1 MPIIFNRYY
10 SGRNMSFFFGEG
22 MLMWLSIMVVH
33 WFFKGNVI
41 FRIDFFDCFR
51 QALIVVIVFQLCL
64 YFFDLYDLS
73 KDTSIPDTVTRITQA
88 FGFGCIILGVIYFV
102 VPGLQIPITEFW
114 AGYLVI
120 CLSIVAWRSAYY
132 YVLRKRMFVQDI
144 AIIGTGKLAS
154 DIAKEVQDK
163 RDAIY
168 RILAFIG
175 PDRPDFNHLDAPV
188 FAELG
193 EFLAT
198 VNIKKIARIIVAP
211 DDRRGTVPVQDLLRL
226 KLQGVEIEQGIAF
239 YEGAAGKILAEKLN
253 PSTIFF
259 SKGFDLS
266 RLKRAI
272 KRTID
277 LVVSALL
284 LVMTAPII
292 LISAIII
299 KLESAGPVFY
309 LQERVGEHSLPF
321 KVIKLRSMRQDAE
334 KNGAVWASVNDQRV
348 TRFGAFIRKAR
359 IDELPQL
366 WNVIKGEM
374 SLVGPRPERPVFV
387 EELVKVIPYYN
398 IRHTVKPGVTGW
410 AQVCYPYGASTE
422 DALRKL
428 EYDLYYLK
436 NISVALDLFILFR
449 TVKTVLFQKGGR

>member
-1 MPIIFNRYY
+1 
-10 SGRNMSFFFGEG
+10 MSFFFGEG
-22 MLMWLSIMVVH
+22 MLIFLSIMLVF
-33 WFFKGNVI
+33 WIFKGSAI
-41 FRIDFFDCFR
+41 FFIDIIVCFW
-51 QALIVVIVFQLCL
+51 QALIVTVIFQLCL

-88 FGFGCIILGVIYFV
+88 FGFGCIFLALIYYL
-102 VPGLQIPITEFW
+102 VPSIQIPTTIFW
-114 AGYLVI
+114 TGYIVI
-120 CLSIVAWRSAYY
+120 CLSIVAWRAAYY
-132 YVLRKRMFVQDI
+132 YVLRKRIFVQDI
-144 AIIGTGKLAS
+144 VIIGTGRLAS
-154 DIAKEVQDK
+154 DIVAEIQSKQD
-163 RDAIY
+163 AVY
-168 RILAFIG
+168 RILGFIG
-175 PDRPDFNHLDAPV
+175 ADRADFNRYDAPV

-193 EFLAT
+193 ELLAT
-198 VNIKKIARIIVAP
+198 VDAKKIERIIVAP
-211 DDRRGTVPVQDLLRL
+211 DDRRGAVPVQELLQL
-226 KLQGVEIEQGIAF
+226 KLQGVEIEQGITF
-239 YEGAAGKILAEKLN
+239 YERATGKILAEKLN
-253 PSTIFF
+253 PSSIFF

-272 KRTID
+272 KRIID

-284 LVMTAPII
+284 FVVAAPII
-292 LISAIII
+292 FISAIII

>member
-1 MPIIFNRYY
+1 
-10 SGRNMSFFFGEG
+10 
-22 MLMWLSIMVVH
+22 
-33 WFFKGNVI
+33 
-41 FRIDFFDCFR
+41 
-51 QALIVVIVFQLCL
+51 
-64 YFFDLYDLS
+64 
-73 KDTSIPDTVTRITQA
+73 
-88 FGFGCIILGVIYFV
+88 
-102 VPGLQIPITEFW
+102 
-114 AGYLVI
+114 
-120 CLSIVAWRSAYY
+120 
-132 YVLRKRMFVQDI
+132 
-144 AIIGTGKLAS
+144 
-154 DIAKEVQDK
+154 
-163 RDAIY
+163 
-168 RILAFIG
+168 
-175 PDRPDFNHLDAPV
+175 
-188 FAELG
+188 LG
-193 EFLAT
+193 ELFAA
-198 VNIKKIARIIVAP
+198 VDAKKIERIIVAP
-211 DDRRGTVPVQDLLRL
+211 DDRRGAVPVKELLHL
-226 KLQGVEIEQGIAF
+226 KLQGVEIEQGLTF
-239 YEGAAGKILAEKLN
+239 YERSTGKILVEKLN
-253 PSTIFF
+253 PSSIFF

-277 LVVSALL
+277 LVVSVLL
-284 LVMTAPII
+284 FVLTAPII

-321 KVIKLRSMRQDAE
+321 KVIKLRSMCQDAE

-348 TRFGAFIRKAR
+348 TRFGAFIRKTR

-387 EELVKVIPYYN
+387 EELVKIIPYYN

-410 AQVCYPYGASTE
+410 AQVCYPYGASAE